1 MEAAEVAVALPS
13 SHDAARLYSKGLE
26 ALRVFDASGARDLLE
41 HAVSAEPTY
50 ALSHSALATA
60 WATLGY
66 DDKAR
71 VEAER
76 AFKLSSNLPRAD
88 RLLVAAR
95 YDEMS
100 KRWGEAVN
108 IYRALFEFF
117 PDSLDYGLALTDAQL
132 NNGQTKDALQT
143 LSMLQKLPA
152 PLGNDARIDLATARA
167 AESLGDFNGD
177 LACTLKAAE
186 KARARGEFLLLAQ
199 ARVDQAWALG
209 NLGRGDEGALAANE
223 AELIFTKAG
232 DRRGLAQSI
241 NYEGILKE
249 NEGDS
254 ITAKKQIRTGS
265 GHLPRDRE

>member
-1 MEAAEVAVALPS
+1 M
-13 SHDAARLYSKGLE
+13 
-26 ALRVFDASGARDLLE
+26 
-41 HAVSAEPTY
+41 
-50 ALSHSALATA
+50 
-60 WATLGY
+60 
-66 DDKAR
+66 
-71 VEAER
+71 
-76 AFKLSSNLPRAD
+76 
-88 RLLVAAR
+88 R
-95 YDEMS
+95 YD
-100 KRWGEAVN
+100 
-108 IYRALFEFF
+108 FEFF
-117 PDSLDYGLALTDAQL
+117 PDSLDYGLALADARL

-152 PLGNDARIDLATARA
+152 PLSNDARIDLATARA

-177 LACTLKAAE
+177 LACTLKATE

-209 NLGRGDEGALAANE
+209 NLGRGDEGALAAKE

-254 ITAKKQIRTGS
+254 VTAKKQIRTGS